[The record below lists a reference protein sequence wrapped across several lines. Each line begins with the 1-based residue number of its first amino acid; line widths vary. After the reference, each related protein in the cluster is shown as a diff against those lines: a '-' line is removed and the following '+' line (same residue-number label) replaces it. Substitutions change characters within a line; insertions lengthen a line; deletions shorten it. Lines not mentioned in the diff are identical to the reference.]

1 MANKRVFYA
10 CQAVAIASPS
20 DPDDATVTPISTEI
34 MHGIQ
39 SVGVTTNFNLE
50 QVFELGQIQIY
61 ENIENVP
68 DVEVTLE
75 KVYDGHKSILN
86 AATQEAFQAA
96 QLAGNNPTIVA
107 RSKERCQIVLAVYDE
122 TKDSVSDVDKVYEMI
137 MDGMYISNISVN
149 IPVDGNITESVSF
162 VGNSKVFTAGA
173 GGVGLQNV
181 DGAMTEDADGAGN
194 DEPLNL
200 NNNVGGVQRRENV
213 NMFLSEFPTSIRG
226 TNGTGPGNGVV
237 NQIPL
242 ANLGTPTVHVQNI
255 SISTDFSR
263 EDVLELGRKAPY
275 YRSPNFPIEVTCDIE
290 AITADGDGVQAFEE
304 GDPANAGTRDAGNN
318 TPEETIKFV
327 LEDGTT
333 FDLKSKNRLSS
344 VTYGGGDAAGGNV
357 SVTYSY
363 TNFNDLVIS

>member
-20 DPDDATVTPISTEI
+20 DPDDPQVTPLSTEI

-75 KVYDGHKSILN
+75 KVYDGHKSIIN
-86 AATQEAFQAA
+86 AATQQAFQDA
-96 QLAGNNPTIVA
+96 QLAGKNPTIVA

-122 TKDSVSDVDKVYEMI
+122 TKDSVSDADKVYEMI

-162 VGNSKVFTAGA
+162 VGNSKVFTTGNV
-173 GGVGLQNV
+173 GVGLQNV
-181 DGAMTEDADGAGN
+181 DVELSEDADGAGT
-194 DEPLNL
+194 DQPLNL
-200 NNNVGGVQRRENV
+200 VNTVGGVQRRENV
-213 NMFLSEFPTSIRG
+213 NMFQSEFPTSIRG
-226 TNGTGPGNGVV
+226 ANGTGPGNGVF
-237 NQIPL
+237 NIPL
-242 ANLGTPTVHVQNI
+242 ANAGTPRIHVQNV

-290 AITADGDGVQAFEE
+290 AVTADGDGVQAFEE
-304 GDPANAGTRDAGNN
+304 GDPANVGTRNAGNN

>member
-20 DPDDATVTPISTEI
+20 DPDDSTVTPKSTEI

-75 KVYDGHKSILN
+75 KVFDGYKSILN
-86 AATQEAFQAA
+86 AATQEAFEDA
-96 QLAGNNPTIVA
+96 QLASKNPTIVA
-107 RSKERCQIVLAVYDE
+107 RSKERSKIIVAIYDE
-122 TKDSVSDVDKVYEMI
+122 TKDSVSDADKVYEMI
-137 MDGMYISNISVN
+137 MDGMYISNIAIN
-149 IPVDGNITESVSF
+149 IPVDGNVTESVSF
-162 VGNSKVFTAGA
+162 VGNSKVFTTGA
-173 GGVGLQNV
+173 GGTGLTNVDTALTEDV
-181 DGAMTEDADGAGN
+181 DGAGTDK
-194 DEPLNL
+194 PLNL
-200 NNNVGGVQRRENV
+200 ANANGGVQRRENV
-213 NMFLSEFPTSIRG
+213 DLHESEFPTTVRG
-226 TNGTGPGNGVV
+226 AFGTGVGNGVFKV
-237 NQIPL
+237 PL
-242 ANLGTPTVHVQNI
+242 ANANVPRIHVQNI

-263 EDVLELGRKAPY
+263 EDILELGRKAPY

-290 AITADGDGVQAFEE
+290 AISPDGDGVQAFEE
-304 GDPANAGTRDAGNN
+304 GNPANAGTANAGNN
-318 TPEETIKFV
+318 TPEETIKIV
-327 LEDGTT
+327 LDDGSS

-344 VTYGGGDAAGGNV
+344 VTYGGGDASGGNV